1 MSGGGG
7 HSQIGTTCQ
16 IINFESAGT
25 CGGANENMNGLI
37 REIFQKKMRFDSI
50 TKKDISAAMHYLN
63 HRPRKCLGFKTPHEV
78 FWKKL
83 HFRLN
88 AVALQS

>member
-1 MSGGGG
+1 
-7 HSQIGTTCQ
+7 
-16 IINFESAGT
+16 
-25 CGGANENMNGLI
+25 MNGLI

-78 FWKKL
+78 FMKKL
-83 HFRLN
+83 HSRHN
-88 AVALQS
+88 AVVLQT